1 MYLPVGLHV
10 TYVESVEISHL
21 YNNTSNPYIQLI
33 YTVHCYD
40 YNQGVRIE
48 EGGYNRISTP
58 FILTPCDN
66 MQPCSYG
73 HQ

>member
-10 TYVESVEISHL
+10 TYVRSVEISHL
-21 YNNTSNPYIQLI
+21 YNNTSNSLYKA

-48 EGGYNRISTP
+48 GGGYNRVSTP

-66 MQPCSYG
+66 MQSWSYE